1 MYTLQ
6 WFKLQKVKKPVRV
19 LPPMSP
25 EKSGSKAT
33 QRSRLL
39 SSDGLDKLRFSVV
52 GQSKNVVI
60 SSLQYFF
67 LLQLSFKIFW

>member
-6 WFKLQKVKKPVRV
+6 WFKSQKVKKPERV

-33 QRSRLL
+33 QRTSLL
-39 SSDGLDKLRFSVV
+39 SSKGLDKLRFSVV
-52 GQSKNVVI
+52 GQSKEAAVSK
-60 SSLQYFF
+60 SSSTFT
-67 LLQLSFKIFW
+67 FWCSYP